1 MTQDLSKVSLGSIGN
16 SQSVSP
22 SNTLAT
28 ATSLQWLGNDLQ
40 LVPNDIITVKD
51 DASKSDFE
59 FLRLLNNNS
68 FINVSQSK
76 LAESNFIQMITQM
89 HAELFD

>member
-1 MTQDLSKVSLGSIGN
+1 MTLKELLWHRIRVKLAWD
-16 SQSVSP
+16 P
-22 SNTLAT
+22 LAT

-40 LVPNDIITVKD
+40 LVPNDIITVKN

-59 FLRLLNNNS
+59 FLRLLNDNS
-68 FINVSQSK
+68 FINVSHSK
-76 LAESNFIQMITQM
+76 LAEGNFQMITEM